1 LDGDDRRLMKGRID
15 LRQDV
20 RVLDV
25 ANGDRWLSV
34 VLADLRGRRS
44 RLRFEFD
51 DDTGVS
57 DHLTV
62 VRRWMHR
69 STLLTHVRSGAT
81 SALVDDRA
89 RFEAAYG
96 ANDYL

>member
-1 LDGDDRRLMKGRID
+1 MTRRIH

-25 ANGDRWLSV
+25 TSGARWLSV
-34 VLADLRGRRS
+34 MLADTEGARS
-44 RLRFEFD
+44 HLRFDFD
-51 DDTGVS
+51 DDDGVS
-57 DHLTV
+57 EHLTV

-69 STLLTHVRSGAT
+69 STPLTHVRSGAT

-89 RFEAAYG
+89 RFEAAFG
-96 ANDYL
+96 ATDYL